1 MYLNTVLKAVELNEI
16 HRVSHAKDGEANN
29 KA

>member
-16 HRVSHAKDGEANN
+16 HRVSHTKDGEVNN
-29 KA
+29 KE